1 MVNAYQMY
9 CRFTTLPQLVPR
21 DHREAPMKLVAP
33 RSDDRRNMATSE
45 RRLNWDSGEDRKESG
60 IVGLG
65 FKRDIPDFRGTACV
79 ISPLWLKQTSG
90 SVIPLSLLFFRLIL
104 SSCFLISW
112 SFLGRSIDRMVD
124 QMSLDQAAVS
134 SAAPPKKIPP
144 PSPPMTIKDKG
155 RGWSYVRVGFLGEV
169 SDTFHLNLAMDELP
183 EE

>member
-1 MVNAYQMY
+1 
-9 CRFTTLPQLVPR
+9 
-21 DHREAPMKLVAP
+21 
-33 RSDDRRNMATSE
+33 
-45 RRLNWDSGEDRKESG
+45 
-60 IVGLG
+60 
-65 FKRDIPDFRGTACV
+65 
-79 ISPLWLKQTSG
+79 
-90 SVIPLSLLFFRLIL
+90 
-104 SSCFLISW
+104 
-112 SFLGRSIDRMVD
+112 MVD